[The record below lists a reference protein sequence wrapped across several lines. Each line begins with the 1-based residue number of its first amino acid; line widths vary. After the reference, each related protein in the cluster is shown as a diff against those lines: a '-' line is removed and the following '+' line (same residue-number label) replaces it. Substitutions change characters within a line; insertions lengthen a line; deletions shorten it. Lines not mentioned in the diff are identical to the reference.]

1 MVSCGISDSGSSQK
15 NNSALREVNQNDRNQ
30 ETENLFQDKQSGILG
45 SNPAADSF
53 SGGDAQPD
61 NRSVNLEV
69 KNELENLD
77 SGKIKKHGHDG
88 LDGRSDDA
96 FDRSLSVPF
105 HGRLFDSFS
114 SERLPE
120 VAQSARI
127 ASPANQASFD
137 AGKLSLSHVQNEQE
151 NNQSATC
158 AKSPEVEETPN
169 RLTGRE
175 LAEWAMAN
183 YAVDPIQNSKNRWR
197 IRLRCRKSGCQHS
210 DHLHLKTISFMS
222 DSVFKKLTRSERKYE
237 LWKKAVLA
245 ENAGTLRKSE
255 RSRPSAD
262 CASGDQGIS

>member
-158 AKSPEVEETPN
+158 DKPEPN
-169 RLTGRE
+169 TGKQSTSQSRE
-175 LAEWAMAN
+175 AAALDLSIFC
-183 YAVDPIQNSKNRWR
+183 VDPIKSSANRWR
-197 IRLRCRKSGCQHS
+197 IRIRCRKSGCKHS

-222 DSVFKKLTRSERKYE
+222 DSAFKKLTRSERKYE
-237 LWKKAVLA
+237 LWKKAILA
-245 ENAGTLRKSE
+245 ENAGALRKS
-255 RSRPSAD
+255 D
-262 CASGDQGIS
+262 